1 VLILPVSGHARAGG
15 EMLRRPGPDP
25 GTLTLGQAPEAIGN
39 PDRDDRPPQPRARS
53 GQAGDTD
60 YEDDHAMVVS
70 LPAGSRLAL
79 HRRRSHR
86 FKQMMI
92 AAMTRIVVSIGR
104 PILTAGPSL

>member
-1 VLILPVSGHARAGG
+1 
-15 EMLRRPGPDP
+15 
-25 GTLTLGQAPEAIGN
+25 
-39 PDRDDRPPQPRARS
+39 
-53 GQAGDTD
+53 
-60 YEDDHAMVVS
+60 

-86 FKQMMI
+86 SKQMMI